1 MKTRLLITRSI
12 LMLTFLLST
21 SGIWAQ
27 ATTANPDYACINS
40 TESYWVIDTPGSTYN
55 WVLDGGGTIVSGQT
69 TSTLQIEWNNSG
81 TWLLTVTETS
91 GLTGCDGL
99 PVTLT
104 IIVDPLP
111 LAYNVTGGG
120 GYCLGETGV
129 NVGLSDSEIGVNYQL
144 QRDGADV
151 GALIPGTGNLIDF
164 GLQTIEGNY
173 TAVASSVN
181 GCTNLMTGSVSVTI
195 YPLPVP
201 TVAGLT
207 EAQTIVGTV
216 YTTEI
221 GMTNYVWTISA
232 GGIITAGGTSN
243 DNTVTVVWN
252 STGPQ
257 TVAVNY
263 DNVNGCSAENATL
276 LNVNVGALPIIT
288 VDGPSPV
295 CVDTELNVY
304 TTEPGM
310 TNYVWIVSAGG
321 VITSGGTPTDN
332 TVTVTWITAAPQ
344 SVSVNYTNG
353 DGYTATNP
361 AVKTITVEALPV
373 TSPIWH
379 N

>member
-55 WVLDGGGTIVSGQT
+55 WVLDGGGTITTGQT
-69 TSTLQIEWNNSG
+69 TSAIQINWTIAG
-81 TWLLTVTETS
+81 TWLLTVTETVT
-91 GLTGCDGL
+91 LTGCEGI
-99 PVTLT
+99 PVSLT

-120 GYCLGETGV
+120 GYCIGGTGV
-129 NVGLSDSEIGVNYQL
+129 AVGLSNSEIGVNYQL

-151 GALIPGTGNLIDF
+151 GALVPGTGNSISF
-164 GLQTIEGNY
+164 GLQTIAGNY
-173 TAVASSVN
+173 TVVASSVN
-181 GCTNLMTGSVSVTI
+181 GCTSPMTGSASVTI

-201 TVAGLT
+201 TVSGLT
-207 EAQTIVGTV
+207 EAKTIESTV

-232 GGIITAGGTSN
+232 GGIVTAGGTSL

-257 TVAVNY
+257 TVSVNY
-263 DNVNGCSAENATL
+263 DNLNGCSAASATL

-288 VDGPSPV
+288 IDGPSPV
-295 CVDTELNVY
+295 CVDSELNVY

-310 TNYVWIVSAGG
+310 TNYVWVVSAGG
-321 VITSGGTPTDN
+321 TITSGGTATDN
-332 TVTVTWITAAPQ
+332 TVTVTWNTVAPQ

-353 DGYTATNP
+353 DGYTAVNP
-361 AVKTITVEALPV
+361 AVKTVDVNALPV

>member
-21 SGIWAQ
+21 TGIWAQ

-69 TSTLQIEWNNSG
+69 TSALQIEWNNSG

-111 LAYNVTGGG
+111 LAYNITGGG

-173 TAVASSVN
+173 TAVATSVN

-288 VDGPSPV
+288 IEGPSPV

-310 TNYVWIVSAGG
+310 TNYVWVVSAGG

>member
-173 TAVASSVN
+173 STVASSVN

-310 TNYVWIVSAGG
+310 TNYVWVVSAGG

>member
-55 WVLDGGGTIVSGQT
+55 WVLDGGGTITTGQT
-69 TSTLQIEWNNSG
+69 TSAIQINWTIAG
-81 TWLLTVTETS
+81 TWLLTVTETIT
-91 GLTGCDGL
+91 LTGCEGL

-120 GYCLGETGV
+120 GFCVGETGV
-129 NVGLSDSEIGVNYQL
+129 NVGLSDTEIGVNYQL
-144 QRDGADV
+144 QRGGVDV
-151 GALIPGTGNLIDF
+151 GALVAGTDNAIDF

-173 TAVASSVN
+173 TVVATSVN
-181 GCTNLMTGSVSVTI
+181 GCTNPMTGSASVTI
-195 YPLPVP
+195 NPLPVP

-207 EAQTIVGTV
+207 EAQTIVSTV

-232 GGIITAGGTSN
+232 GGIVTAGGTSL

-257 TVAVNY
+257 TVSVNY
-263 DNVNGCSAENATL
+263 DNLNGCSAVNATL

-288 VDGPSPV
+288 IDGPSPV

-310 TNYVWIVSAGG
+310 TNYVWVVSAGG